1 MHSLTLQPEKDF
13 FPIHASTMAITK
25 AIAADIILEVA
36 DNIAGKVIIAS
47 VT

>member
-1 MHSLTLQPEKDF
+1 
-13 FPIHASTMAITK
+13 MAITK
-25 AIAADIILEVA
+25 AIAADITLEVA